1 MQCVEYREA
10 LSARLDGEPL
20 GVAAAEVDRHLR
32 DCPGCASWY
41 AAASRVTRLARVAPA
56 PAVPDLT
63 DRILA
68 AGAAAGLLG
77 PPRRRLGW
85 ARGPAGAGRLVA
97 VLRAALAVVAIGQAA
112 IGWPALALGADTMQA
127 PMHVAHE
134 SGAWNV
140 AVGVALLA
148 VVRRPRYAAGL
159 LPLLGAVV
167 SALAVATVSDVA
179 MGEVHP
185 GRFVQHSFLLAAL
198 LLVAAINRLAP
209 QSHTP
214 PLGGRGQ
221 AEPAVPRADAG
232 DADAAG
238 LFGGAAQLPA
248 VRDSRH
254 RAVAGHRP
262 GGDRRAEE
270 VVA

>member
-1 MQCVEYREA
+1 MQCVQYREA
-10 LSARLDGEPL
+10 LSARLDGEPP
-20 GVAAAEVDRHLR
+20 GVPAGELDRHLR
-32 DCPGCASWY
+32 DCPDCASWY
-41 AAASRVTRLARVAPA
+41 ATASRVTRLVRVAAA
-56 PAVPDLT
+56 PAVPDLS

-68 AGAAAGLLG
+68 AGAAAGVLG
-77 PPRRRLGW
+77 PPPWWRRLR
-85 ARGPAGAGRLVA
+85 APAAGRLA
-97 VLRAALAVVAIGQAA
+97 GILRAALAVVAIGQAA

-159 LPLLGAVV
+159 LPLLAAVV
-167 SALAVATVSDVA
+167 AALAVTTMSDLA
-179 MGEVHP
+179 MGQVHP
-185 GRFVQHSFLLAAL
+185 DRFAQHSFLVAGL
-198 LLVAAINRLAP
+198 LLVAAINRLTP

-221 AEPAVPRADAG
+221 AEPAAPDRGDAG
-232 DADAAG
+232 GELGGLAAG
-238 LFGGAAQLPA
+238 PAQLPA
-248 VRDSRH
+248 VGENRH
-254 RAVAGHRP
+254 RAAVGHRP
-262 GGDRRAEE
+262 DGAVRHPQE